1 MHHKKAAD
9 CSAALV
15 MIVVLVSGH
24 DVTFSSR
31 HLFSWSRLFWP
42 HPSSLDRPF
51 WFHPSLLFLFSCRH
65 LFSRRLFSW
74 RYRHFILVVFR
85 LLLLA
90 TSFFDAAPIFSDTGA
105 AGTCSR
111 GRT

>member
-1 MHHKKAAD
+1 MKNKEGCYLLVISHKKAAD

-31 HLFSWSRLFWP
+31 HLFSWFRLFWP

-51 WFHPSLLFLFSCRH
+51 WFHLFSCRH
-65 LFSRRLFSW
+65 HLFSCRHPFSSRLFSW
-74 RYRHFILVVFR
+74 RHRHSSSWR
-85 LLLLA
+85 LQ
-90 TSFFDAAPIFSDTGA
+90 TSS
-105 AGTCSR
+105 
-111 GRT
+111 